1 MISFFP
7 VAVHSCLVSFTDVEG
22 LRHSTE
28 VHADTLY
35 EAVILA
41 TRAFKL
47 HDCTPGPASQLQVEV
62 RSPSVIHTVTM
73 RKVRE
78 WLEGACKSPNEKV
91 VKERLKG
98 LLTS

>member
-1 MISFFP
+1 MP
-7 VAVHSCLVSFTDVEG
+7 VRSCKVSFTDAEG

-28 VHADTLY
+28 VHAETLY

-62 RSPSVIHTVTM
+62 RSPSVTHEVTM

-78 WLEGACKSPNEKV
+78 WLEGACKSPNDKL

-98 LLTS
+98 VLAS